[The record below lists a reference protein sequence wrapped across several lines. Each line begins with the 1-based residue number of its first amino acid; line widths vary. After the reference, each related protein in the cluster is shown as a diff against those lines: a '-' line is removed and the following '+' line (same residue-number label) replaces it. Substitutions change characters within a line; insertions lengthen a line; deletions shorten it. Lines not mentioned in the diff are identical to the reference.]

1 MVEAQVLGGSTVVP
15 FADDIHHAFSFQQNW
30 PLGSALAVILLAIT
44 LVLIAVVLRY
54 VNLDKLLGSRAKLG

>member
-1 MVEAQVLGGSTVVP
+1 
-15 FADDIHHAFSFQQNW
+15 
-30 PLGSALAVILLAIT
+30 LGSALAVILLAIT